1 MKMKVE
7 NGMIYIIEVS
17 PEQNAIF
24 KSWSQ
29 IRYNRVKKWYEGLV
43 SAELLNKMAR
53 NWKLPPVI
61 EEERRRFNLIQEA
74 VDRERVKPDEELRPM
89 AKYPV
94 KKKLFKH
101 QMRAANMALLTFGLV
116 DPEEVK
122 A

>member
-29 IRYNRVKKWYEGLV
+29 IRYNRTKKWYEGLV

-53 NWKLPPVI
+53 NWRLPPVI

-116 DPEEVK
+116 DPGEVK